1 MEPFHEQS
9 RDRDARY
16 LFIRRSDGLDFLAHY
31 HDAYELFV
39 VVSGRQ
45 KVGIANQEVLL
56 QAGQAILTSPWTI
69 HYYSA
74 CRPTRGFMLIFS
86 PDLVGGRISLPQAI
100 WRFAPDGP
108 DFKRVCDLVGRLQD
122 EMDKQKPYAEL
133 AACGLLNQL
142 LLALVR
148 PENGPASLQSLP
160 PGSGRPGLMQAILDY
175 LARHLHEPVSRSELA
190 RHFKVCPAHISRTF
204 HAATGLS
211 LSDYLARLR
220 VDRALDQLR
229 SSQESI
235 TDIAYN
241 CGFASI
247 RSFNRQFQRIT
258 GQAPRDLRRQQE
270 VSP

>member
-16 LFIRRSDGLDFLAHY
+16 LFIRRSDGLNFLAHY

-45 KVGIANQEVLL
+45 SVGIANQEVLL
-56 QAGQAILTSPWTI
+56 EAGQAILSSPWAI

-74 CRPTRGFMLIFS
+74 CRPTRGFLLIFS
-86 PDLVGGRISLPQAI
+86 PDLVGGRIRLPQAI
-100 WRFAPDGP
+100 WRFAPDEP
-108 DFKRVCDLVGRLQD
+108 DFIRVCMLAEQLQAELD
-122 EMDKQKPYAEL
+122 DRKAYSEL
-133 AACGLLNQL
+133 AASGLLNQL

-148 PENGPASLQSLP
+148 PENGSASQQELP
-160 PGSGRPGLMQAILDY
+160 PGSSRPGLMQAILDY
-175 LARHLHEPVSRSELA
+175 LTRHLREPVSRSDLA
-190 RHFKVCPAHISRTF
+190 RQFKVSPAHISRTF

-211 LSDYLARLR
+211 LSEYRARQRIDYALELLR
-220 VDRALDQLR
+220 A
-229 SSQESI
+229 SQESI

-241 CGFASI
+241 CGFASV

-258 GQAPRDLRRQQE
+258 GQAPRDLRRKQE
-270 VSP
+270 V